1 MWYRGTKY
9 GAKKVEYDGMVFDSI
24 GERNRYLELKLLE
37 ENGIINDLQRQVKFV
52 LIPTQREADTIG
64 KRGGIKQGKVIE
76 KECCYIA
83 DFVYEEDGKMVV
95 EDFKG
100 VKTKDY
106 IIKRKLMLWVH
117 GIQIKEIKHGKK
129 GRN

>member
-24 GERNRYLELKLLE
+24 GERNRYFELKLLE
-37 ENGIINDLQRQVKFV
+37 ENGIISGLQRQVKFV
-52 LIPTQREADTIG
+52 LIPTQREADIIG
-64 KRGGIKQGKVIE
+64 KRGGVKMGKVIE
-76 KECCYIA
+76 KECSYIA
-83 DFVYEEDGKMVV
+83 DFVYEEDGKVVV

-100 VKTKDY
+100 IKTKDY

-117 GIQIKEIKHGKK
+117 GIQIKEIEHGKK
-129 GRN
+129 RRN